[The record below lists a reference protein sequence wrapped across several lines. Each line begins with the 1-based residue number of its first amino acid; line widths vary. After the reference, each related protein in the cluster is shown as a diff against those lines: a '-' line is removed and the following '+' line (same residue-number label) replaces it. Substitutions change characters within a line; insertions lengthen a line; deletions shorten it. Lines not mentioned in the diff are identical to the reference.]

1 MRPPFFKFAAY
12 QSRQPEP
19 KLRKLS
25 VADVVLEF
33 YTPAAPSLPLRTFN
47 NRPQCGGFG
56 LTSAGAYIFPDN
68 VGPEDLGLFS
78 KGLFSLRLTI
88 PRL

>member
-1 MRPPFFKFAAY
+1 M
-12 QSRQPEP
+12 
-19 KLRKLS
+19 
-25 VADVVLEF
+25 
-33 YTPAAPSLPLRTFN
+33 PAAPSLPLRTFN
-47 NRPQCGGFG
+47 DKPQSGEFG

-68 VGPEDLGLFS
+68 VGLEDLGLFS

>member
-25 VADVVLEF
+25 VADVVLKF
-33 YTPAAPSLPLRTFN
+33 CMPAAPPLPLRAFN
-47 NRPQCGGFG
+47 DRPQSGGFG